1 MKEPALFKSE
11 LLVMHMQDNLSKG
24 SNHAILAYSALL
36 SGFIAMLSDFYYMQ
50 ILSYSVG
57 LVKGITSMITE
68 YNITPSNTL
77 LASLSESS
85 AVVIAVHITYVMLP
99 FALIMF
105 AIGTIW
111 LLGKQSYRVLGI
123 GLIFSSVVF
132 GMLLGVL
139 NTDFYLGPIRGLGPF
154 LGVALGIIAG
164 SLELSYSSRRRS
176 VHSARPININ
186 PDTPYSNM
194 LVLSRKF
201 FAKLS
206 GDMSILDMHFDNK
219 AVENLLLLLNGN
231 EQGHGL
237 IRVLTSANR
246 LGSHFERS
254 YFDFKEELSNKGVSL
269 ELRVMSDTDAQQ
281 QHERLI
287 IDSQSAYKIPPI
299 NIINK
304 KSEHIVSINRSEA
317 LSRFEG
323 IWQRSTKYENYNKKP
338 QK

>member
-1 MKEPALFKSE
+1 
-11 LLVMHMQDNLSKG
+11 VQDNSSKV
-24 SNHAILAYSALL
+24 SKHIVLAYAALL
-36 SGFIAMLSDFYYMQ
+36 AGFIAMLSDFYYMQ

-57 LVKGITSMITE
+57 LVKGITSIITE
-68 YNITPSNTL
+68 YNITPSSAL
-77 LASLSESS
+77 LVSLSGSS
-85 AVVIAVHITYVMLP
+85 AIAIAVHITYVMLP

-105 AIGTIW
+105 AIGSIW
-111 LLGKQSYRVLGI
+111 LLGRQSYRALGI
-123 GLIFSSVVF
+123 GLLFSSVIF
-132 GMLLGVL
+132 GMLLAVL
-139 NTDFYLGPIRGLGPF
+139 NADFYLGPIRGLGPF

-164 SLELSYSSRRRS
+164 SLELSDSSRRHS

-219 AVENLLLLLNGN
+219 AVENLLLLLSGH
-231 EQGHGL
+231 EQGHSS
-237 IRVLTSANR
+237 IRVLTGANR

-254 YFDFKEELSNKGVSL
+254 YFDFKEELSNKGVGL
-269 ELRVMSDTDAQQ
+269 ELRVMSDNDAQQ

-287 IDSQSAYKIPPI
+287 IDAQSAYKIPPI

-304 KSEHIVSINRSEA
+304 KSEHIVSVNRSEA
-317 LSRFEG
+317 LSRFEE
-323 IWQRSTKYENYNKKP
+323 IWKRSTKYENYNKDS